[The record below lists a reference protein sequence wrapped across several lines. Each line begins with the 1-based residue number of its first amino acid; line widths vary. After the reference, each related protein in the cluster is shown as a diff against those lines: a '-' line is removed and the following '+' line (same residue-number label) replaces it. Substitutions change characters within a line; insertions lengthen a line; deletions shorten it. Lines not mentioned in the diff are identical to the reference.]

1 MGIRKK
7 QVAIA
12 RVGSAIK
19 KKPVWRFDMVDRDGK
34 FAFDLS
40 RKDFHHK
47 EVLQKL
53 MDYGSMTWEEI
64 DRQQHDRGK
73 SKHHYLNLEALSDD
87 AKARIRARHLEE
99 ETDAI
104 YSFALQNLLRIIGL
118 RQGEEF
124 YVVWYDPKHEFCP
137 SKK

>member
-1 MGIRKK
+1 MSSRDKK
-7 QVAIA
+7 VAIA
-12 RVGSAIK
+12 QSGSAIRE
-19 KKPVWRFDMVDRDGK
+19 KPVWRFDMIDRDGK

-40 RKDFHHK
+40 RKDFQHK

-53 MDYGSMTWEEI
+53 MDYGGMTWGEI

-73 SKHHYLNLEALSDD
+73 SKHHYLNFDALSND
-87 AKARIRARHLEE
+87 AKERIRAKGLEE
-99 ETDAI
+99 DSDAI
-104 YSFALQNLLRIIGL
+104 YSFALQNLLRIIGI
-118 RQGEEF
+118 RQGAEF

>member
-1 MGIRKK
+1 MGSRKK

-12 RVGSAIK
+12 RSGSTLK
-19 KKPVWRFDMVDRDGK
+19 KKPVWRFDMIDREGR

-40 RKDFHHK
+40 RKDFLHR

-53 MDYGSMTWEEI
+53 MDYGGMTWEEI

-73 SKHHYLNLEALSDD
+73 SKHHYLNPDSLSSEAKS
-87 AKARIRARHLEE
+87 RIRARHLEE
-99 ETDAI
+99 ETDVI
-104 YSFALQNLLRIIGL
+104 YSFALQNLLRIIGI

-124 YVVWYDPKHEFCP
+124 FAVWYDPRHEFCP
-137 SKK
+137 SIR